1 LAKVVL
7 NPDSEIVTQPKE
19 TVSGRLPVSPFPSKG
34 RAVTRR
40 KNSGP
45 LNMDNGNKEE
55 EAYEEE

>member
-1 LAKVVL
+1 ML

-19 TVSGRLPVSPFPSKG
+19 LVSGRLPVSPFPSKG

-40 KNSGP
+40 KNSGVF
-45 LNMDNGNKEE
+45 NRDNGKHE